1 MAILIVY
8 ANIRPL
14 AIKDP
19 NTGIILWESCAII
32 SYLIAEY
39 DKSHTLSYASAPEK
53 YLQDQWLFFQ
63 ASGQGLYYGQAGWY
77 FPPLFLNISYPRIAS
92 GESGSSKI

>member
-1 MAILIVY
+1 MAILPVY

-19 NTGIILWESCAII
+19 NTGIVLWESCAII
-32 SYLIAEY
+32 SYLITEY

-63 ASGQGLYYGQAGWY
+63 ASGQGPPYGQAGWY
-77 FPPLFLNISYPRIAS
+77 FSPSLPEY
-92 GESGSSKI
+92 

>member
-1 MAILIVY
+1 MAIIPMC
-8 ANIRPL
+8 ANIKSL

-19 NTGIILWESCAII
+19 NTGIVLRESCAII
-32 SYLIAEY
+32 SCLITEY

-63 ASGQGLYYGQAGWY
+63 ASEQGLYYGQAG
-77 FPPLFLNISYPRIAS
+77 
-92 GESGSSKI
+92 